1 MKKLKNTI
9 YYVLWLTIGLSTLTG
24 CIDEYEADIA
34 AEDANLL
41 VVEGTICANSE
52 NKFTLSWTDPLTGE
66 YTPQWAM
73 SAKISVRGTDG
84 TEYPTEGGYGYYTC
98 QLGNLNPD
106 VEYYLHIEV
115 GDDIYESIPQKPL
128 PTEKIADVRGTQE
141 TEESNIEVLVT
152 PAEPTDNSKV
162 NYYSWTYKETW
173 EVHPDYTTVYY
184 YDRDAKTAKMNGK
197 QFPERGWKDET
208 SSTVMIGSSTSY
220 QNQHIERLKLYEI
233 ERTSQRMFYRYSGLI
248 RQRAI
253 SKGEYEYE
261 MARLQASEDMGGL
274 FTPLPSALPT
284 NIRCLTGKKHVIG
297 YIGCSLNTSEYRF
310 FMNRKDY
317 SIYRKAYGDLRLW
330 VENPTHEDCV
340 RLLDRGMFLCEWQDE
355 RQMEGTLKTAW
366 AFQYQLDVRLNGCY
380 IEKPD
385 YWDSEEN
392 ISY

>member
-84 TEYPTEGGYGYYTC
+84 TEYPTDGGYGYYTC

-184 YDRDAKTAKMNGK
+184 YDRDAKTA
-197 QFPERGWKDET
+197 R
-208 SSTVMIGSSTSY
+208 
-220 QNQHIERLKLYEI
+220 
-233 ERTSQRMFYRYSGLI
+233 
-248 RQRAI
+248 I
-253 SKGEYEYE
+253 SP
-261 MARLQASEDMGGL
+261 MQ
-274 FTPLPSALPT
+274 
-284 NIRCLTGKKHVIG
+284 
-297 YIGCSLNTSEYRF
+297 
-310 FMNRKDY
+310 
-317 SIYRKAYGDLRLW
+317 
-330 VENPTHEDCV
+330 
-340 RLLDRGMFLCEWQDE
+340 
-355 RQMEGTLKTAW
+355 
-366 AFQYQLDVRLNGCY
+366 
-380 IEKPD
+380 
-385 YWDSEEN
+385 
-392 ISY
+392 